1 MPPLGQA
8 ARVSPLA
15 QADATAVVKRFHT
28 AERLLAFESGRIE
41 IVTLGGQSIGKASYA
56 PGWRWS
62 ECVSGSSPPLHAGV
76 EPVGLVLSGRARVR
90 SQEGSEL
97 DRLAGDVVRASI
109 TGGYDM
115 WVAGPRPCEILY
127 VSGVETRIR
136 ALRGNA

>member
-1 MPPLGQA
+1 MSA
-8 ARVSPLA
+8 LA
-15 QADATAVVKRFHT
+15 QSDTSAVVKRFHT

-62 ECVSGSSPPLHAGV
+62 ECVSGSSPPVHGGP

-97 DRLAGDVVRASI
+97 DLLAGDVFRTSI
-109 TGGYDM
+109 TGEYDM

-127 VSGVETRIR
+127 VSGVETLIR
-136 ALRGNA
+136 ALRGGA